1 MDISGGSEQH
11 RKRRLTPLEKEFLKG
26 GLKGLSGEEM
36 IALVVSQ
43 ITPRREQKK
52 LLWEITSRYKTLG
65 SFLTTP
71 VSELEKIP
79 GMTLGIILC
88 VKLLREMPT
97 ELLREEVISKP
108 VHKSSKEI
116 FDYLH
121 ISMRGL
127 KKEVLKVLYI
137 NSQNQIIDTEDLF
150 EGTLDGIHI
159 YPREIEASAI
169 RNNATGLVFAHN
181 HPTGNPE
188 PSQNDKQITRDL
200 VFIGQV
206 LGLKVLDHIVIGSD
220 SYFSFADAGLIEKYE
235 NDFLNLRIKQ
245 RLDTSWSQ
253 VSGQPSCCTSGF
265 HSLCQS

>member
-1 MDISGGSEQH
+1 
-11 RKRRLTPLEKEFLKG
+11 
-26 GLKGLSGEEM
+26 
-36 IALVVSQ
+36 
-43 ITPRREQKK
+43 
-52 LLWEITSRYKTLG
+52 
-65 SFLTTP
+65 
-71 VSELEKIP
+71 
-79 GMTLGIILC
+79 
-88 VKLLREMPT
+88 
-97 ELLREEVISKP
+97 
-108 VHKSSKEI
+108 
-116 FDYLH
+116 
-121 ISMRGL
+121 MRGL